1 MKKLRA
7 TFLAGALRHLPSIP
21 RLMLQVRGWPRLM
34 ADCMGLRRQPYR
46 LRTKSGVRCELRPGT
61 SDWWIFL
68 EIFVFGI
75 YRRAEADIQK
85 SKIIMDI
92 GANVGFFALYA
103 SGLNSEVE
111 IHALEPFPQNVEQL
125 KNNLLLNV
133 NHHVHVHAK
142 AMSDKTGTA
151 TLFFT
156 PGDSSG
162 CSLNQPKGQ
171 HCSVPTVG
179 LSDFFRAQEIS
190 RCDLLKMDCEG
201 SELAIL
207 SSIPAEALSK
217 IGSLIME
224 YHDPAEVETLK
235 HLLQKG
241 GFNCEVLPQINTIYA
256 CRQ

>member
-1 MKKLRA
+1 M
-7 TFLAGALRHLPSIP
+7 S
-21 RLMLQVRGWPRLM
+21 QVRGWPWLM

-75 YRRAEADIQK
+75 YRRAEADIEK
-85 SKIIMDI
+85 SKVIIDI

-103 SGLNSEVE
+103 SSLNSEAE
-111 IHALEPFPQNVEQL
+111 IHALEPFPPNVEQL
-125 KNNLLLNV
+125 KSNLSLGLNQR
-133 NHHVHVHAK
+133 VHVHPA

-151 TLFFT
+151 TLFFA

-171 HCSVPTVG
+171 QCSVQTIR
-179 LSDFFRAQEIS
+179 LSDFLRLHKIT

-201 SELAIL
+201 SELTIL
-207 SSIPAEALSK
+207 SSISADELSR

-224 YHDPAEVETLK
+224 YHNPAEVEILK
-235 HLLQKG
+235 GLLQNG
-241 GFNCEVLPQINTIYA
+241 GFSCEILPQINTIYA
-256 CRQ
+256 YRN